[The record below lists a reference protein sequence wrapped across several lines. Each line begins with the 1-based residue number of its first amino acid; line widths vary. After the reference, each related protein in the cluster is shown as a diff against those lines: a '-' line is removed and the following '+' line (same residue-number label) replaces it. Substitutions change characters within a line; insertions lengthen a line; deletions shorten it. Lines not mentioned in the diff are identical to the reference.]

1 MQQPLPPPTS
11 SSTSSAN
18 SAPTAARQALA
29 EWQEA
34 KRQNFYST
42 DTDLQAIL
50 LHHLGPEVLAQE
62 APGLV
67 AFGAESA
74 TVLDDLIR
82 ENNRDEHL
90 PQLRRWDGIGRRID
104 EVIFHPSYFEIG
116 QRAYR
121 TGALARY
128 ARPGEERIQLAY
140 CYLLAH
146 HGEGGHLCPFACT
159 AGLIKILQARGNEA
173 LKAHLLPGLLHLD
186 RRAPEHYHGA
196 QFLTEVQGGSD
207 VGANAVRAR
216 RDGQH
221 FRISGEKWFCSV
233 IDADLYL
240 MTARLDGSPSGTAGL
255 GAFVV
260 PRLLPDGTP
269 NGVHIRRLKY
279 KLGTRSMASGEADFV
294 DALAW
299 AVGDPVSEFKS
310 VVEIVL
316 NTSRVY
322 NAIAACGMMRRAE
335 IEATTYAAHREA
347 FGQKIE
353 SFPLVRHTLARISS
367 ERRRAVAGTFGV
379 IALSDAVALGQADE
393 SARQVLRLVINM
405 NKYWTAIRCT
415 DTIRDA
421 IEVLG
426 GNGAI
431 EDFSVLPRLLRDSIV
446 VEAWEGTHNVL
457 CAQVLR
463 DLQKLGLHH
472 AFFAFLKV
480 HARSQESQQQLD
492 SARREVERLLCL
504 PAEEAAVYIRDV
516 VDQLMPLWQRVCVEK
531 SLS

>member
-1 MQQPLPPPTS
+1 MSQQGVS
-11 SSTSSAN
+11 SQPARSAQ
-18 SAPTAARQALA
+18 PALA
-29 EWQEA
+29 REALAAWQQS
-34 KRQNFYST
+34 KRQNFF
-42 DTDLQAIL
+42 DHDHDLQAIL
-50 LHHLGPEVLAQE
+50 HHHLGQETFSRE
-62 APGLV
+62 APGLS

-90 PQLRRWDGIGRRID
+90 PQLRRWDGIGRRIE
-104 EVIFHPSYFEIG
+104 EVSFHPSYFEIG
-116 QRAYR
+116 RRAYR
-121 TGALARY
+121 TGAMARY
-128 ARPGEERIQLAY
+128 ARPGEERVQLAY
-140 CYLLAH
+140 SYLLAH

-159 AGLIKILQARGNEA
+159 AGLIKIIQARGNEA
-173 LKAHLLPGLLHLD
+173 LKMRLLPGLLHLD
-186 RRAPEHYHGA
+186 RTDPAHYHGA
-196 QFLTEVQGGSD
+196 QFLTELQGGSD
-207 VGANAVRAR
+207 VGQNAVRAR
-216 RDGQH
+216 PDGDA

-240 MTARLDGSPSGTAGL
+240 LTARLDGAPAGTAGL

-269 NGVHIRRLKY
+269 NGVFIRRLKY

-294 DALAW
+294 DAIGH
-299 AVGDPVSEFKS
+299 AVGDPVGGFKS

-335 IEATTYAAHREA
+335 IEATSYAAHREA
-347 FGQKIE
+347 FGHKIE
-353 SFPLVRHTLARISS
+353 SFPLVKRTLSRIAS
-367 ERRRAVAGTFGV
+367 ERRMAVAGTFALV
-379 IALSDAVALGQADE
+379 ALSDLIALDQADDRLR
-393 SARQVLRLVINM
+393 AVYRLVVNM

-415 DTIRDA
+415 SVIRDA

-446 VEAWEGTHNVL
+446 IEAWEGTHNVL

-463 DLQKLGLHH
+463 DLQKLSLHR
-472 AFFAFLKV
+472 AFFSYLHERTDRPDLLSDIGLGEQAV
-480 HARSQESQQQLD
+480 Q
-492 SARREVERLLCL
+492 RLLSL
-504 PAEEAAVYIRDV
+504 PAEDAALEIRDV
-516 VDQLMPLWQRVCVEK
+516 VDQLMPLWQKVSVAEV
-531 SLS
+531 LSVG